1 MTNDLRLEMVA
12 LLPRLRRFAYS
23 MTGSLDEAD
32 DVVQA
37 ACERAL
43 SRLEQFEAGTRFD
56 SWLFRIV
63 QTTWIDRTRMRSRRN
78 HDSDPE
84 VVEAVPHNARIHEQ
98 TEARADLAVL
108 RDEIAQLPEEQ
119 RSVLAL
125 VAVEGLSYQ
134 EAADTLEVPIGTV
147 MSRLSR
153 ARKKLAAALDHPPS
167 AISREARRP

>member
-1 MTNDLRLEMVA
+1 MKHDLRLDMVA

-63 QTTWIDRTRMRSRRN
+63 QTTWIDRTRMSYRRN

-84 VVEAVPHNARIHEQ
+84 VVEAVPHHARIHEQ
-98 TEARADLAVL
+98 AEARADLAVL
-108 RDEIAQLPEEQ
+108 RGEIASLPEDQ
-119 RSVLAL
+119 RAVLAL
-125 VAVEGLSYQ
+125 VTVEGMSYQ
-134 EAADTLEVPIGTV
+134 EAADTLEIPIGTV

-153 ARKKLAAALDHPPS
+153 ARKKLAAALERAPDPLP
-167 AISREARRP
+167 REARRP